1 MQTQKNNAPVAQ
13 MTPDMLDDARQNF
26 VSTFKEAGALGVA
39 SNAGAA
45 FEAAGIV
52 VRLRSILTDQVME
65 AVFMPLMNTHVGFV
79 TDRDPSKVNKKTG
92 DVPQPYSI
100 SVVRDAIIDAAFM
113 GLLPTGNQFNIISGR
128 MYPTKEG
135 FTSLLRRLGAKYFIT
150 KTPLPDVSPSCA
162 AVCCKVSY
170 EYQGEK
176 NSFTITATVKKDGY
190 SSMDQ
195 IKGKAERQAKKV
207 LYEYLTGC
215 DLGEVGDDL
224 PDADEQQ
231 AQVRDAVGQKK
242 DAMRT
247 SETGAPKLL

>member
-1 MQTQKNNAPVAQ
+1 MQSQKNNSPVAQ
-13 MTPDMLDDARQNF
+13 TSSDMLADARKNF
-26 VSTFKEAGALGVA
+26 VSIFNDAGALGIT

-52 VRLRSILTDQVME
+52 VRLRAVLTNEVMG
-65 AVFMPLMNTHVGFV
+65 AVFMPLMNTHVGFI

-92 DVPQPYSI
+92 EVPQPYGVE
-100 SVVRDAIIDAAFM
+100 VVRDALIDAAFM

-150 KTPLPDVSPSCA
+150 KTPLPDVSPTCA

-195 IKGKAERQAKKV
+195 IKGKAERQAKKA

-215 DLGEVGDDL
+215 DLGEVEDDL
-224 PDADEQQ
+224 PTADEQQ

-242 DAMRT
+242 DAMRA